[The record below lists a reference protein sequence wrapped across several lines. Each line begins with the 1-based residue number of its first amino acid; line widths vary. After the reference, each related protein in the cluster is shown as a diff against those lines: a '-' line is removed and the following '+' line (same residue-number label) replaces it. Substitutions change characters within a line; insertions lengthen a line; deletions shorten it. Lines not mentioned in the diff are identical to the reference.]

1 MTLSNAFNA
10 FNALNASETTL
21 KTSLHFQDADTFY
34 ENLLDAHQGL
44 SREESE
50 LFSARLILI
59 MANQLGNTAL
69 LQACI
74 AAAREPAA

>member
-1 MTLSNAFNA
+1 MTLSNA
-10 FNALNASETTL
+10 LSASETAL

-34 ENLLDAHQGL
+34 ETLLDAHHGL
-44 SREESE
+44 SHEESE
-50 LFSARLILI
+50 RFNARLILI

-74 AAAREPAA
+74 AAAREPAGI

>member
-1 MTLSNAFNA
+1 MTLSRTSSAFS
-10 FNALNASETTL
+10 ASETTL

-34 ENLLDAHQGL
+34 ENLLDAHHGL
-44 SREESE
+44 SPEESE
-50 LFSARLILI
+50 LFNARLILI